1 MTDKTNNLS
10 VSIKALKAE
19 CRKRGIH
26 GFSKK
31 SKAELVQ
38 ILSEDSPDD
47 ETFQKM
53 QYYIKNVK
61 QLKELCKQH
70 KIKGYSNKSKHE
82 IVDQIYAR
90 VKLNEKYGA
99 EIEAAK
105 KEGDNRLSINS
116 IIIDYYEYAEKLG
129 YNTTIIECY
138 RNFVDNH
145 AKFSKSLNKF
155 LIKKCLRQKY
165 LEKTQAEKAAKESNP
180 APTPKKP
187 KGNKKNKNKSK
198 K

>member
-1 MTDKTNNLS
+1 MAATTNNLS

-38 ILSEDSPDD
+38 ILADDSPDD
-47 ETFQKM
+47 ETYQKM

-61 QLKELCKQH
+61 QLKELCKIY

-90 VKLNEKYGA
+90 VKRNEKFCE
-99 EIEAAK
+99 EIA
-105 KEGDNRLSINS
+105 
-116 IIIDYYEYAEKLG
+116 
-129 YNTTIIECY
+129 T
-138 RNFVDNH
+138 
-145 AKFSKSLNKF
+145 
-155 LIKKCLRQKY
+155 
-165 LEKTQAEKAAKESNP
+165 
-180 APTPKKP
+180 
-187 KGNKKNKNKSK
+187 
-198 K
+198 